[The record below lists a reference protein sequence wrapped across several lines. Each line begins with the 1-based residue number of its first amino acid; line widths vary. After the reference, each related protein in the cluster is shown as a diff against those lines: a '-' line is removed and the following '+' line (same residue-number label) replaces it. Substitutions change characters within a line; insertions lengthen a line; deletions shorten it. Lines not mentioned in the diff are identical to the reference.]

1 MSSAHHID
9 GHVLT
14 LLQNGA
20 EYFPRLLGAIEN
32 AKHSVYIETYIYA
45 EDAVGKN
52 VADALIRAAGR
63 GVAVHVLV
71 DGYGSAE
78 LSRAW
83 AHELRRAGVEMLWFR
98 PEISWL
104 TLRRTRLRRLH
115 RKLAVV
121 DGRLAFIGGINIASD
136 IPDGI
141 EIPRL
146 DYAVE
151 LTGDIAVRIH
161 AAMRRLWLL
170 VSWINFRH
178 RRPPEK
184 PRASHALSPHHKV
197 RFLLRDNLRH
207 RRDIENAYI
216 HAIVEAESE
225 IIIANAY
232 FIPSQRFRRVLLHA
246 AERGVKVILLLQG
259 RVEYRLQHYATLALY
274 DALLRA
280 GVEIHQYHASYLHA
294 KVAVID
300 GKWATVG
307 SSNIEPFSLWLAREA
322 NLVVQ
327 DASFAERLR
336 GSLLYEME
344 RNARHLKHDTWNK
357 RSIRMRLLTRA
368 AYAMIRLM
376 TGVIGYARG
385 RDDV

>member
-1 MSSAHHID
+1 MSSVHHID

-20 EYFPRLLGAIEN
+20 EYFPRLLSAIED

-45 EDAVGKN
+45 EDAVGKE
-52 VADALIRAAGR
+52 VAGALIRAAGR

-98 PEISWL
+98 PQISWL

-136 IPDGI
+136 IPASI
-141 EIPRL
+141 NAPRL

-151 LTGDIAVRIH
+151 LTGDIALRIH

-184 PRASHALSPHHKV
+184 PRASHALSPRHKV

-274 DALLRA
+274 DAFLKA
-280 GVEIHQYHASYLHA
+280 GMEIHQYHASYLHA

-327 DASFAERLR
+327 DANFAERLR

-344 RNARHLKHDTWNK
+344 HNARHLKHDTWNK

-376 TGVIGYARG
+376 TSVIGYARG
-385 RDDV
+385 KDDV

>member
-1 MSSAHHID
+1 MNSEHHID
-9 GHVLT
+9 GHALT

-20 EYFPRLLGAIEN
+20 QYFPRLLRAIES
-32 AKHSVYIETYIYA
+32 ARHSVYIETYIYA
-45 EDAVGKN
+45 EDEVGKR
-52 VADALIRAAGR
+52 VADALTRAAGR

-71 DGYGSAE
+71 DGYGSAA

-98 PEISWL
+98 PQISWL

-141 EIPRL
+141 EAPRL

-161 AAMRRLWLL
+161 AAMRRLWML

-178 RRPPEK
+178 RRPPGK
-184 PRASHALSPHHKV
+184 PHASHALPPHRKV

-207 RRDIENAYI
+207 RRDIENAYL
-216 HAIVEAESE
+216 HAIAEAERE
-225 IIIANAY
+225 VIIANAY

-259 RVEYRLQHYATLALY
+259 RIEYRLQHYATLALY
-274 DALLRA
+274 DEFLKA
-280 GVEIHQYHASYLHA
+280 GMEIHQYHASFLHA

-327 DASFAERLR
+327 DEKFAESLR
-336 GSLLYEME
+336 ASLLYEME
-344 RNARHLKHDTWNK
+344 RNARHLRHDTWDK
-357 RSIRMRLLTRA
+357 RSLRMRLQTRA

-376 TGVIGYARG
+376 TSVIGYARG
-385 RDDV
+385 KDDV